1 MRLTL
6 PMLCSVHR
14 KAVREK
20 VNVESI
26 VSLPYST
33 LCTLDQGH
41 VVAER

>member
-6 PMLCSVHR
+6 PNALLCAQKGSW
-14 KAVREK
+14 EK